1 MKVTVTRL
9 KNSSDCKI
17 KQYRVK
23 GSYIKS
29 LSELNRV
36 IYPTILRITKPV
48 KKTLREITE
57 HALLDLLAPVAVLV
71 NASGNA
77 LYIHGHTG
85 LYLEMVTGLP
95 GITNIIKMARKGLQ
109 KPLISALH
117 KAVSKQITV
126 TTTGI
131 RVQVNHDFI
140 WVDLTVSPLEKA
152 LVEGY
157 DTALYLIILEQK
169 EMTVSETEKNT
180 EVLSRSDGFE
190 NQVEI
195 SSFNEL
201 NFKKLEL
208 EEMGK
213 ALKTTKIEIDASQEA
228 LKRFNKYVDESKAE
242 LQSLADNLEIK
253 KEERNTLEKEIDIAK
268 GVLDA
273 VDLKPETNN
282 HELFE
287 VEKELENIKYEL
299 LSISEELNS
308 KKLELEITKDE
319 LLTANEEQSS
329 KEFEIEKTKD
339 KLLTINEELRLKEL
353 ELEKI
358 KEELLNTHEV
368 LNSKK
373 IELENINFQLII
385 KGQEFEAEQTT
396 WGVAE
401 EDLFTGNKRESAIG
415 VKQNDINDIQAVSDE
430 PFVPIPLS
438 EVGVSENSQKY
449 QFVDSKRLDEFGVE
463 EHAVPLHVDSSILQ
477 QKVSQ
482 MTFNDVTEFNT
493 ASTHGFRHDSSI
505 KSVSIPEGVE
515 RLKRSMFY
523 KCEQLE
529 TVILPT
535 TLKFI
540 DDFVFYGC
548 EKLTSVSLENCTA
561 LEYVGTS
568 AFEGCVSLVQIRIPS
583 STVEIEAAAFLGCKK
598 MEIIEFLENSQL
610 EIIGSHVFKDCESM
624 QSIRLPGNLKQMG
637 MSIFYGCRGLKNI
650 ELPNKLETIGEHA
663 FWGCDSLREIFV
675 PNKKIANQPG
685 FTVGLPKEIKLKF

>member
-1 MKVTVTRL
+1 MKVTEKRL
-9 KNSSDCKI
+9 RNSSDCKK

-57 HALLDLLAPVAVLV
+57 HALLDQLAPVAVLV

-117 KAVSKQITV
+117 KAVSKQIMV

-131 RVQVNHDFI
+131 RVQVNQDFI

-157 DTALYLIILEQK
+157 DTALYLIVLEQK
-169 EMTVSETEKNT
+169 EMAVSDTEKSI
-180 EVLSRSDGFE
+180 EALSRSDGFE

-201 NFKKLEL
+201 NLKKLEL
-208 EEMGK
+208 EEMCK
-213 ALKTTKIEIDASQEA
+213 ALKTTKNEIDVSQEA

-253 KEERNTLEKEIDIAK
+253 KEERNALEKEIDIAK
-268 GVLDA
+268 GVLAA
-273 VDLKPETNN
+273 VDLKPETDN

-299 LSISEELNS
+299 LSISEMLNS
-308 KKLELEITKDE
+308 KKFEFEITKDE
-319 LLTANEEQSS
+319 LLTANEE
-329 KEFEIEKTKD
+329 
-339 KLLTINEELRLKEL
+339 LRLKKL
-353 ELEKI
+353 ELEKTNA
-358 KEELLNTHEV
+358 ELLTIHEV
-368 LNSKK
+368 LNTKK
-373 IELENINFQLII
+373 IELENINFELII
-385 KGQEFEAEQTT
+385 KGQEFEAEQTAL
-396 WGVAE
+396 GVDE
-401 EDLFTGNKRESAIG
+401 EDLFTGNKRELAVD
-415 VKQNDINDIQAVSDE
+415 VKLNDINDIQAVSDE
-430 PFVPIPLS
+430 PFAPIPLS
-438 EVGVSENSQKY
+438 EVGVSENSPKY
-449 QFVDSKRLDEFGVE
+449 QFVDSKSLDEFGVE
-463 EHAVPLHVDSSILQ
+463 EHSVPLHVDSSILQ
-477 QKVSQ
+477 QEVSQ
-482 MTFNDVTEFNT
+482 MTFNDVTDFNT
-493 ASTHGFRHDSSI
+493 ASTHGFRHDLSI

-535 TLKFI
+535 TLKYI

-598 MEIIEFLENSQL
+598 MEVIEFSENSQL

-637 MSIFYGCRGLKNI
+637 MSIFYGCRGLQNI
-650 ELPNKLETIGEHA
+650 ELPSKLETIGEHA